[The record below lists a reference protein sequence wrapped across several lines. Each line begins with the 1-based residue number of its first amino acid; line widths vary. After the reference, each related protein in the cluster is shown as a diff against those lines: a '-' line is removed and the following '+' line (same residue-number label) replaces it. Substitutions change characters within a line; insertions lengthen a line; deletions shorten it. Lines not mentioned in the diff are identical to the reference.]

1 VMERALYYAVDSSAS
16 LQYIQGRL
24 AYESFE
30 YTAILSRIM
39 RQEGEDDESR
49 QFRQALTE
57 LPVRRE
63 FEYQGVKCSRRQL
76 PIALAYAITVQVD
89 VGTCGHRPQPA

>member
-1 VMERALYYAVDSSAS
+1 MFFCAGDFFQLPPVMERALYYAVDSSAS

-39 RQEGEDDESR
+39 RQEVVTRWVTIFFPNE
-49 QFRQALTE
+49 
-57 LPVRRE
+57 
-63 FEYQGVKCSRRQL
+63 
-76 PIALAYAITVQVD
+76 
-89 VGTCGHRPQPA
+89 